1 MEGQEQNYYRVCA
14 VVDLAAIKQNV
25 RELKKIVPEG
35 VRFCGVI
42 KAAGYGHGAQRIALA
57 IQDMTD
63 MLAVATA
70 EEAKELREA
79 GISTPILILG
89 YVHPS
94 YYGILAEQEIR
105 PTIFRMED
113 AKNFSEAAVK
123 VGRTALC
130 HIAIDTGM
138 NRIGYPVTSMSADEI
153 AKIAALPNLKIEGMF
168 THFARSDEEDRSHTE
183 KQYAAFR
190 KMKEMLEERGVHVPV
205 CHCCNSAG
213 ILAYPDYAM
222 DMVRAGIVLYGLY
235 PSQEMKQYPVP
246 LRSAITLKSHIV
258 LIKEV
263 AAGAPISYGGT
274 YVTSETRK
282 IATVPVGYGDGY
294 PRLLSN
300 RGSVLIHGQ
309 RAPIVG
315 RVCMDQMMVDV
326 TDIPDV
332 EEGDRVILM
341 GRDGKDEITAE
352 ELADLCGTISYEII
366 CTLGARIP
374 RQYRDGEKRF

>member
-123 VGRTALC
+123 VGKTALC

-138 NRIGYPVTSMSADEI
+138 NRIGYPVTAVSADEI

-190 KMKEMLEERGVHVPV
+190 NMKEMLEERGVHVPV
-205 CHCCNSAG
+205 WHCCNSAG

>member
-138 NRIGYPVTSMSADEI
+138 NRIGYPVTAVSADEI

-190 KMKEMLEERGVHVPV
+190 KMKEMLEERGVYVPV

>member
-70 EEAKELREA
+70 EEARELREA

-113 AKNFSEAAVK
+113 AKDFSEAAVK
-123 VGRTALC
+123 ANTTGLC

-138 NRIGYPVTSMSADEI
+138 NRIGYPVTEESADEI

-183 KQYAAFR
+183 KQFAAFS
-190 KMKEMLEERGVHVPV
+190 KMKEMLEARGVHVPV

-213 ILAYPDYAM
+213 ILAYPDYAL

-258 LIKEV
+258 LIKDV

-300 RGSVLIHGQ
+300 RGCVLIHGQ

-326 TDIPDV
+326 TDISDV
-332 EEGDRVILM
+332 KEGDRVILM
-341 GRDGKDEITAE
+341 GRDGEDEITAE

-374 RQYRDGEKRF
+374 RQYRDGEKRY

>member
-123 VGRTALC
+123 VGKTALC

-138 NRIGYPVTSMSADEI
+138 NRIGYPVTAVSADEI

-190 KMKEMLEERGVHVPV
+190 NMKEMLEERGVHVPV